1 MKGKKLGTICVL
13 TLVCTMALSVAGMTT
28 TNNEPMPLNYN
39 NPPNPP
45 VIDGPHAGNTRQTLR
60 YKITITDPDIDD
72 IMFFL
77 EVDFGDE
84 TLVYIPRPESCW
96 RSGDVIEVTYKWLDP
111 GSQKITARV
120 QDCSGEWSEWSTPFD
135 VAITRNKRIRTNF
148 HQQLFEALIEYLP
161 ILEQLLS

>member
-1 MKGKKLGTICVL
+1 MKGKKISTICVL
-13 TLVCTMALSVAGMTT
+13 TLVCAMALSAAGMTT
-28 TNNEPMPLNYN
+28 TINEPLLLNYN

-45 VIDGPHAGNTRQTLR
+45 VIDGPNAGNTRQTLR
-60 YKITITDPDIDD
+60 YEITITDPDVDD

-84 TLVYIPRPESCW
+84 TLVFIPRPESCW
-96 RSGDVIEVTYKWLDP
+96 RSGDVIDVSYKWLDT

-135 VAITRNKRIRTNF
+135 VAITRNSKIRTNF
-148 HQQLFEALIEYLP
+148 QQHIFEILFEYLP
-161 ILEQLLS
+161 ILERLLN